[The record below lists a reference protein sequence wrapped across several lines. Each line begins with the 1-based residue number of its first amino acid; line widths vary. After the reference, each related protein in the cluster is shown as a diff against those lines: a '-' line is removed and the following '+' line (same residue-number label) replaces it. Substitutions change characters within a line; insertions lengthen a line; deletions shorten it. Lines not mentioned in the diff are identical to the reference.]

1 MSSLQM
7 PKVDN
12 SIMSKKDKKLIRYT
26 DREFSSIKES
36 LVNYTKR
43 YYPEVLIELHEALRN
58 LGFRI
63 YGPSNFGRTF
73 SDTKCFSRTGMLL
86 LFIKAKKAYLSI
98 HN

>member
-1 MSSLQM
+1 MVAPWLYKSEFEEMVIAVLLSSTTST
-7 PKVDN
+7 P
-12 SIMSKKDKKLIRYT
+12 
-26 DREFSSIKES
+26 
-36 LVNYTKR
+36 
-43 YYPEVLIELHEALRN
+43 IEDPPN

-63 YGPSNFGRTF
+63 YGPSNFGRTY